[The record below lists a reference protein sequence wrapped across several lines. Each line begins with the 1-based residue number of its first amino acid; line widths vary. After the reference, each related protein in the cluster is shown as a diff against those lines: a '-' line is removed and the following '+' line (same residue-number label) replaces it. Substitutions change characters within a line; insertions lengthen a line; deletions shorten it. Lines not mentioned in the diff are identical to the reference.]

1 LRTIDRVGPL
11 SLHTNHAVI
20 QATNMVREV
29 PGTNTPCDNSSSKR
43 MRNPPRSQF
52 TFHRDVAAEEVRERP
67 ALSAITPRGLRAVI
81 PDPQAHAARPKNA
94 ETWEHREAGVIEAMQ
109 SFPEIEGRLHWTYLY
124 APRESSS
131 SVRPAAFSTTNW
143 RCIWSKNFK

>member
-1 LRTIDRVGPL
+1 
-11 SLHTNHAVI
+11 
-20 QATNMVREV
+20 MVREV
-29 PGTNTPCDNSSSKR
+29 PGTNIPCDNSSSKR

-94 ETWEHREAGVIEAMQ
+94 ET
-109 SFPEIEGRLHWTYLY
+109 
-124 APRESSS
+124 
-131 SVRPAAFSTTNW
+131 
-143 RCIWSKNFK
+143 